1 MFHDGT
7 SVEEGVK
14 YIMRTDIIFKRVSS
28 NSTTGVVNPEV
39 EARRL
44 LRMAEELERSG
55 QANLAVTYYKKAFA
69 MSESLAKEY
78 GF

>member
-7 SVEEGVK
+7 SVQEGEK
-14 YIMRTDIIFKRVSS
+14 YIMRTDIIFKRIKQS
-28 NSTTGVVNPEV
+28 NLPVQDKEV

-55 QANLAVTYYKKAFA
+55 QAELATTYYKKAFT
-69 MSESLAKEY
+69 MSKSLADEY
-78 GF
+78 GY